1 MPNGAVLR
9 GGQAAANIAS
19 RASPRR
25 VIAGC
30 VIAGLTDAAF
40 GAYIIGDG
48 SLRG

>member
-9 GGQAAANIAS
+9 GGQAAADIAS

-25 VIAGC
+25 